1 MKMAL
6 KLKSSAIET
15 LKQKNQQKSRHKIL
29 VVDDEEANLRALVS
43 TLENDY
49 EILTATD
56 GSEALELIKSLDK
69 PQDIHLIISD
79 QRMSQMNGVEF
90 LKQTIPLIP
99 NTIRIILTGFTDV
112 EDIISSINEGQI
124 YRFMTKPTEPSDLR
138 VVVKLALETY
148 ELREALQAAL
158 KNLQLTK
165 ITNGVYWLQ
174 IPEADLYILCGCPA
188 DIVKHMMQKGL
199 IAQTQKG
206 GAHFETG
213 PNAILLSDSLIQKGE
228 FSNLAEFPV
237 LQMLYRQGMIIP
249 NHPNNKGTRPLLIG
263 KEQQVKAQMDYIYRG
278 NYGLT

>member
-1 MKMAL
+1 MAL

-15 LKQKNQQKSRHKIL
+15 LNQRNQQKSRHKIL

-43 TLENDY
+43 TLEDDY

-56 GSEALELIKSLDK
+56 GSEALALIKSLDK

-148 ELREALQAAL
+148 ELREALQDAL

-249 NHPNNKGTRPLLIG
+249 NHPNNKDRC
-263 KEQQVKAQMDYIYRG
+263 EY
-278 NYGLT
+278 